1 MPSQRENLSVPVLR
15 LQISEALDVQSTSP
29 SDGPSSSFREKDRA
43 ISQAASLRPPQ
54 VIAGSGSSPLL
65 SPASAFS
72 LIPPAVSRARDE
84 SQKLLAHVLEQ
95 LRHRPKPPSPNY
107 PSSQAIPVAKYVIP
121 RQSTSRTNSD
131 AQQSDLDGEDDS
143 ERAFSPDLAFD
154 LMNRLRDVLMISLSH
169 SWQIFND
176 NTSATV
182 FGSADDSAITSSP
195 FRRRRRSASIDARHL
210 SYSRVES
217 TELLSQCIF
226 VLQSIVSE
234 DCRYALYPPRPSR
247 PPNSLQ
253 ALSLDIALLLVHMH
267 AKSDTVISQVG
278 FALLP
283 AFTTFKAEMYPRLIL
298 FFESILQD
306 MLREERHLRSLV
318 KGSAEISS
326 NQGYSSDLQADGAP
340 QSIVSIQVESYEETH
355 GGSQEGTRSQTPRS
369 RYADLC
375 VPSQG
380 TPGQSPASYR
390 LLSLLSPLLAAIS
403 DSVDFS
409 KVSAFTIHRLRR
421 LFDTIIDLRLDTSLN
436 VLEVVAYHTHKARS
450 TALGLLNSYWPR
462 ALGHCLIT
470 KPFETLVDAGAA
482 PSYRPNAHQFVLWRF
497 TGHSGPTLFD
507 GNIWQECRS
516 CLKQIDGLGLFC
528 PFCICAV
535 HFDCYDYPDG
545 NLLTQY
551 PMKLDA
557 DTQRVAVHR
566 FCHVQPPRNDRKF
579 GVLHTS
585 NHTFRVVN
593 TFTLALCF
601 ICRLPLWG
609 LHSQGLKC
617 DSCNHFAH
625 ARCITAPTEVA
636 VPPCLTVPLTSAH
649 MTILPYDLHNS
660 FRNHF
665 RSLLEL
671 DPDSLRHCEEIM
683 ICSDVLWS
691 QLQIL
696 RNGLALGSVVI
707 EGGDKASESFNLE
720 LSSLLDRFRA
730 TSLSQTSVLS
740 DMLSDFLLE
749 SRSPSRT
756 TLLFDWSTLVFF
768 VSSTKLVDEAP
779 DAYARDTRDSS
790 LGPHIDRI
798 DSHPHSYDVVPLGIL
813 RDRLATHF
821 QIRLDVAAEML
832 LSQLYHVGLFELPQI
847 RIIEPGGLLRYQESL
862 CLFSLPL
869 SLDLSVNVEIL
880 VTAIEACLSDI
891 DLSANEAGFLFLIRR
906 AWPTGMSTNYALR
919 RLMKSVLCWILTED
933 EKLATILRDYVP
945 FGRELPG
952 VRTSSA
958 HHPWPKTEK
967 KLTFAASSNNGGD
980 YLSHHKSLLRS
991 YAAPWLLAVHDQDV
1005 VFYGKTCFDLIV
1017 EIVEDTP
1024 GAEAGEGMVNLSLR
1038 HITRLCQAFVVFT
1051 TFDDLFLLWL
1061 ESTSNRPLEKPIVP
1075 LQRLLNRESNVNHR
1089 SISAVYIAASLADA
1103 SNITAINPWDVV
1115 LRKASTDKEGL
1126 GRCLQWLSVFALSAV
1141 DIPEA
1146 IFKQFETLTGRF
1158 EFSVA
1163 ETYPLVHATFLCVWM
1178 KSLGRQELCTTISS
1192 VHLRLSSDVSR
1203 SLGERNVPRTTS
1215 DFVRLSLAT
1224 CLLLAGCVRGA
1235 LVDYGLVMESEV
1247 LTLPSRRTANTRA
1260 SMVADPIHMN
1270 TGFVR
1275 ALSDYVDVGFGE
1287 INVVIAKFFY
1297 LFMNECS
1304 LMEAYEVDNFILR
1317 NAGVLTSCIWSFYEM
1332 QSSHLFSICPNV
1344 LMRILVVDPQPLDAF
1359 LQTSLSSATHWETR
1373 LQTLK
1378 QLFRIILDV
1387 TNPSF
1392 VIGDRQWQS
1401 SATIIFHSYF
1411 TALWQDPQEEVK
1423 VAGDA
1428 WSQTLLPAHFEAIT
1442 NCWNEALVKA
1452 PVSERVKL
1460 INFLIKL
1467 QSLFPSWRVLS
1478 WDAII
1483 GVLSED
1489 DDMPSGEDNKN
1500 RSMSVR
1506 TSEMDRTPAAVDP
1519 DVASLHIS
1527 ILLLSLKMIGSG
1539 ISSDLPT
1546 LLKLK
1551 KHLVHILG
1559 FSNISTARAPG
1570 SHLFYVV
1577 FDHTRTTAYDVSPC
1591 MDELLTV
1598 LDASHPFSLVA
1609 SAMTESLPP
1618 SDAPASLLVG
1628 SIFVDIPLA
1637 LITGSEDL
1645 LDLPILTTK
1654 RLIECLLLVMYKHDM
1669 ESLPLRHLQGNL
1681 RRAIRRV
1688 LNLVPTKLS
1697 YELRQLALTV
1707 AQTYVKLWPNT
1718 AGSFVLECIE
1728 ACSEVIADVKSS
1740 KEDPLSS
1747 QATTFIETALL
1758 MFAENGIM
1766 IALFKRTRTDNFF
1779 NVLRTCTE
1787 NKARS
1792 SPESQGLRDIL
1803 LRDTASRIVENDAE
1817 SFKSVMHNLSL
1828 FVEKVHTGA
1837 YDPGLVRHMGLCLTG
1852 VVRRTADWSAE
1863 SFDPSPLLLITSI
1876 LTENN
1881 PTQTRDFLVY
1891 ADTILRAVLVRFI
1904 ISQPTLVRVLEVAKH
1919 LHVRIK
1925 KQTTS
1930 TDLRLEQNRIMS
1942 TILESYGEGLR
1953 RKSRIS
1959 PSTLAA
1965 MAEAIAQTSINTI
1978 EYDKDLESSLAK
1990 LGADGITYLQTRTL
2004 QSGNAEAEV
2013 NISLSIAKLVLH
2025 GLEIDAE
2032 PIHQLFLEQS
2042 PEKPT
2047 RLLSIH
2053 VWNLLL
2059 LTTLSHKFTRAGALL
2074 MGHFSTFVVAY
2085 REALTVS
2092 SSATQGL
2099 VGAAANINHCYASV
2113 KLWLLLDR
2121 MLSQDPESPDGRAGV
2136 STAGPFVI
2144 WNELWP
2150 PFSDL
2155 ISAHEADVPK
2165 GQNMP
2170 LWSATSSVIADL
2182 FHFLR
2187 EIHSVLTLE
2196 TAVHEAILNRLRVPG
2211 QPEGSNTKLVRTLRI
2226 IREPTPRSPWT
2237 TLLEQ
2242 VKRDIITAEKLDM
2255 LESRDPNK
2263 VANLEKYRRD
2273 SRAV

>member
-1 MPSQRENLSVPVLR
+1 MSSQREKLSVPVLR
-15 LQISEALDVQSTSP
+15 LQISEALDIQSSISP
-29 SDGPSSSFREKDRA
+29 SDGLSESPSFREKDRA
-43 ISQAASLRPPQ
+43 SLRPPQ
-54 VIAGSGSSPLL
+54 GTVGSGPSPHL
-65 SPASAFS
+65 SPAST
-72 LIPPAVSRARDE
+72 ARDE

-95 LRHRPKPPSPNY
+95 LRHRPKPLSPHSL
-107 PSSQAIPVAKYVIP
+107 PSQAIPVAN
-121 RQSTSRTNSD
+121 TSRTNSVN
-131 AQQSDLDGEDDS
+131 QQPDLDGEDDS

-169 SWQIFND
+169 RWQLFND
-176 NTSATV
+176 NTPATV
-182 FGSADDSAITSSP
+182 FGGGDDSAIPASP

-210 SYSRVES
+210 SYSRIES

-234 DCRYALYPPRPSR
+234 DCRYSLSPPRPSR

-298 FFESILQD
+298 FFEGILRD
-306 MLREERHLRSLV
+306 MLHEEMHLRSLV
-318 KGSAEISS
+318 TGSAEISS
-326 NQGYSSDLQADGAP
+326 DQGYSSELQADGDP
-340 QSIVSIQVESYEETH
+340 QAIVSIQVESYEETH
-355 GGSQEGTRSQTPRS
+355 PSSQEGTQSPAPRS
-369 RYADLC
+369 LYANLC

-380 TPGQSPASYR
+380 TPGQSLTSYR

-403 DSVDFS
+403 DAVDFS
-409 KVSAFTIHRLRR
+409 KVSSFTVHRLRR
-421 LFDTIIDLRLDTSLN
+421 LFDTIVDLRLDTPLN
-436 VLEVVAYHTHKARS
+436 VLEVVAYHTHRARP
-450 TALGLLNSYWPR
+450 TALGLLQSYWPR
-462 ALGHCLIT
+462 ALGHCLVS
-470 KPFETLVDAGAA
+470 KPFETLIDAGAA
-482 PSYRPNAHQFVLWRF
+482 PSYRPYAHQFVLWRF
-497 TGHSGPTLFD
+497 EEHSGPTLFD
-507 GNIWQECRS
+507 GNIWRECRS
-516 CLKQIDGLGLFC
+516 CLKQIVGLGLLC
-528 PFCICAV
+528 PFCVCAV

-551 PMKLDA
+551 PMKLDPG
-557 DTQRVAVHR
+557 TQRVAVHR
-566 FCHVQPPRNDRKF
+566 FCHIQPPRSDRKF
-579 GVLHTS
+579 VLHTLD
-585 NHTFRVVN
+585 HIFRVVN

-601 ICRLPLWG
+601 ICNLPLWG
-609 LHSQGLKC
+609 FHSQGLKC

-625 ARCITAPTEVA
+625 ARCIIAPTEVE
-636 VPPCLTVPLTSAH
+636 VPLCLTVPLTSAH
-649 MTILPYDLHNS
+649 MTISPRNLRNS
-660 FRNHF
+660 FRSHF
-665 RSLLEL
+665 ESLLEL
-671 DPDSLRHCEEIM
+671 DPDSLRHREEIM

-730 TSLSQTSVLS
+730 ISLSQTSILS
-740 DMLSDFLLE
+740 DLLSDYFQE

-768 VSSTKLVDEAP
+768 VSSTKLVDETP
-779 DAYARDTRDSS
+779 DTFARDTRDSH
-790 LGPHIDRI
+790 L
-798 DSHPHSYDVVPLGIL
+798 HSYDVVPLGIL

-821 QIRLDVAAEML
+821 QIRLDVAVEML
-832 LSQLYHVGLFELPQI
+832 LGQLHHVGLFELPQI
-847 RIIEPGGLLRYQESL
+847 RSIEPGEWLRYQESL

-869 SLDLSVNVEIL
+869 SLDLSVNVETL

-891 DLSANEAGFLFLIRR
+891 DLSVNEAGFLFLIRR

-919 RLMKSVLCWILTED
+919 RLMKSVFCWILTED
-933 EKLATILRDYVP
+933 EKLATILRDYIP

-952 VRTSSA
+952 VRTSGT
-958 HHPWPKTEK
+958 HQPWPSPEK
-967 KLTFAASSNNGGD
+967 KPSFAASSINGGD
-980 YLSHHKSLLRS
+980 YRSRHKSLLRS
-991 YAAPWLLAVHDQDV
+991 YAAPWLLAVHDQDT
-1005 VFYGKTCFDLIV
+1005 VFYGKTCFELVV
-1017 EIVEDTP
+1017 EIAEDTP
-1024 GAEAGEGMVNLSLR
+1024 GTEVGEEMVNLSLR

-1061 ESTSNRPLEKPIVP
+1061 ESTSNRPLNKPIVT
-1075 LQRLLNRESNVNHR
+1075 LQRLLNRESNMNHR
-1089 SISAVYIAASLADA
+1089 SNSAVDFTASLADA
-1103 SNITAINPWDVV
+1103 SNITAINPWGVV
-1115 LRKASTDKEGL
+1115 LNLASTDKEGL

-1146 IFKQFETLTGRF
+1146 VFQRFKTLTDRF

-1163 ETYPLVHATFLCVWM
+1163 EMYPLVHAAFLCVWM
-1178 KSLGRQELCTTISS
+1178 KSLGRQELYSTISS

-1203 SLGERNVPRTTS
+1203 SLGERTVSRTTS
-1215 DFVRLSLAT
+1215 DFIRLSLAA
-1224 CLLLAGCVRGA
+1224 CLLLAGCARGV
-1235 LVDYGLVMESEV
+1235 LVSNDLVMESEV
-1247 LTLPSRRTANTRA
+1247 HTLPSRRTVNTRA
-1260 SMVADPIHMN
+1260 SMVADPIHVN
-1270 TGFVR
+1270 TSFVR
-1275 ALSDYVDVGFGE
+1275 ALGDYVNVGFGE

-1297 LFMNECS
+1297 LFVNECS

-1332 QSSHLFSICPNV
+1332 QSSHLFSICPNI
-1344 LMRILVVDPQPLDAF
+1344 LMRILVVDSQPLDSL

-1373 LQTLK
+1373 LRTLK
-1378 QLFRIILDV
+1378 QLFRMILDV

-1423 VAGDA
+1423 VAVDT
-1428 WSQTLLPAHFEAIT
+1428 WSRTLLPAHFEAIT

-1452 PVSERVKL
+1452 PASERLGL

-1467 QSLFPSWRVLS
+1467 QSLFSSWRVLS
-1478 WDAII
+1478 WEVII

-1489 DDMPSGEDNKN
+1489 EDMPSGEGHKN
-1500 RSMSVR
+1500 RLMSVR
-1506 TSEMDRTPAAVDP
+1506 ASEMDRSSAAVDP
-1519 DVASLHIS
+1519 DVASFHIS

-1539 ISSDLPT
+1539 ISIDLPA

-1551 KHLVHILG
+1551 KHLVRILG
-1559 FSNISTARAPG
+1559 FSNISTVRAPG
-1570 SHLFYVV
+1570 SHLFYVA
-1577 FDHTRTTAYDVSPC
+1577 FDHARTTAYDVSPC

-1598 LDASHPFSLVA
+1598 LDASHPFPLVA

-1618 SDAPASLLVG
+1618 NDAPASLLVG
-1628 SIFVDIPLA
+1628 SIFVDIPVA

-1645 LDLPILTTK
+1645 LDLPTLTTK

-1681 RRAIRRV
+1681 RRAVRRV
-1688 LNLVPTKLS
+1688 LNLVPTEFS

-1728 ACSEVIADVKSS
+1728 ACSEVIVDVKSS
-1740 KEDPLSS
+1740 KEDPISS
-1747 QATTFIETALL
+1747 QATAFIETALL

-1766 IALFKRTRTDNFF
+1766 IALFKRTRTENFF
-1779 NVLRTCTE
+1779 KVLRTCTE
-1787 NKARS
+1787 NKTRS

-1803 LRDTASRIVENDAE
+1803 LRDTASRIVENDPE
-1817 SFKSVMHNLSL
+1817 SFKLVMHNLSL
-1828 FVEKVHTGA
+1828 FIEKVHTGA
-1837 YDPGLVRHMGLCLTG
+1837 YDPGLVRHIGLCLTG

-1876 LTENN
+1876 LIENN

-1891 ADTILRAVLVRFI
+1891 ADTILRAVLIRFI
-1904 ISQPTLVRVLEVAKH
+1904 INQPSLVRILEVAKH
-1919 LHVRIK
+1919 LHVRIR
-1925 KQTTS
+1925 KQTAP
-1930 TDLRLEQNRIMS
+1930 TDFRLEHNRIMS

-1978 EYDKDLESSLAK
+1978 EYDKDLEGSIAK
-1990 LGADGITYLQTRTL
+1990 LGADGIAYLQTRAL
-2004 QSGNAEAEV
+2004 QGGNAEAEV
-2013 NISLSIAKLVLH
+2013 NVSLSIAKLVLH
-2025 GLEIDAE
+2025 GLEIDGE
-2032 PIHQLFLEQS
+2032 PIHQLFLEQP
-2042 PEKPT
+2042 PEKSA

-2053 VWNLLL
+2053 VWNVLL
-2059 LTTLSHKFTRAGALL
+2059 LTALSHKFTRSGVLL
-2074 MGHFSTFVVAY
+2074 MGHFPTFVIAY

-2092 SSATQGL
+2092 SSAIQGL
-2099 VGAAANINHCYASV
+2099 VSAAANINHCYASV
-2113 KLWLLLDR
+2113 KLWLLLDG
-2121 MLSQDPESPDGRAGV
+2121 MLSQDPGSPDGRAAV
-2136 STAGPFVI
+2136 PKAGPFVI

-2155 ISAHEADVPK
+2155 ISAHEADVPR

-2187 EIHSVLTLE
+2187 EIHSILTLE
-2196 TAVHEAILNRLRVPG
+2196 TAVHEAILTRLRVPG
-2211 QPEGSNTKLVRTLRI
+2211 QPEGSNTKLARTLRI
-2226 IREPTPRSPWT
+2226 IREPTPRTPWI
-2237 TLLEQ
+2237 TLLDQ

-2255 LESRDPNK
+2255 LESRDLNR

>member
-1 MPSQRENLSVPVLR
+1 MSSQREKLSVPVLR
-15 LQISEALDVQSTSP
+15 LQISEALDIQSSISP
-29 SDGPSSSFREKDRA
+29 SDGLSPSFREKDRA
-43 ISQAASLRPPQ
+43 SLRPPQ
-54 VIAGSGSSPLL
+54 GTTGSGPSPHL
-65 SPASAFS
+65 SPASTS
-72 LIPPAVSRARDE
+72 IPPVISRARDE

-95 LRHRPKPPSPNY
+95 LRHRPKPLSPHFL
-107 PSSQAIPVAKYVIP
+107 PSQAIPAKYIIP
-121 RQSTSRTNSD
+121 RQSTSRTNSLN
-131 AQQSDLDGEDDS
+131 QQPDLDGEDDS

-169 SWQIFND
+169 RWQLFND
-176 NTSATV
+176 NTPATV
-182 FGSADDSAITSSP
+182 FGGGDDSAIPASP
-195 FRRRRRSASIDARHL
+195 FRRRRRSASIDAKHL
-210 SYSRVES
+210 SYSRTES

-234 DCRYALYPPRPSR
+234 DCRYSLSPPRPSR

-298 FFESILQD
+298 FFEGILRD
-306 MLREERHLRSLV
+306 MLHEEMHLRSLV
-318 KGSAEISS
+318 TGSAEISS
-326 NQGYSSDLQADGAP
+326 DQGYSSELQADGDP
-340 QSIVSIQVESYEETH
+340 IVSIQVESYEETH
-355 GGSQEGTRSQTPRS
+355 PSSQEDTQSPAPRS
-369 RYADLC
+369 LYANLC

-380 TPGQSPASYR
+380 TPGQSLTSYR

-403 DSVDFS
+403 DAVDFS
-409 KVSAFTIHRLRR
+409 KVSAFTVHRLRR
-421 LFDTIIDLRLDTSLN
+421 LFDTIVDLRLDTPLN
-436 VLEVVAYHTHKARS
+436 VLEVVAYHTHRARP
-450 TALGLLNSYWPR
+450 TALGLLQSYWPR
-462 ALGHCLIT
+462 ALGHCLVS
-470 KPFETLVDAGAA
+470 KPFETLIDAGAA
-482 PSYRPNAHQFVLWRF
+482 PSYRPYAHQFVLWRF
-497 TGHSGPTLFD
+497 EEHSGPTLFD
-507 GNIWQECRS
+507 GNIWRECRS
-516 CLKQIDGLGLFC
+516 CLKQIVGLGLLC
-528 PFCICAV
+528 PFCVCAV

-551 PMKLDA
+551 PMKLDPG
-557 DTQRVAVHR
+557 TQRVAVHR
-566 FCHVQPPRNDRKF
+566 FCHVQPPRSDRKF
-579 GVLHTS
+579 VLHTLD
-585 NHTFRVVN
+585 HIFRVVN

-601 ICRLPLWG
+601 ICKLPLWG
-609 LHSQGLKC
+609 FHSQGLKC

-625 ARCITAPTEVA
+625 ARCIIAPTEVE
-636 VPPCLTVPLTSAH
+636 VPLCLTVPLTSAH
-649 MTILPYDLHNS
+649 MTISPRNLRNS
-660 FRNHF
+660 FRSHF
-665 RSLLEL
+665 ESLLEL
-671 DPDSLRHCEEIM
+671 DPDSLRHREEIM

-730 TSLSQTSVLS
+730 TSLSQTSILS
-740 DMLSDFLLE
+740 DLLSDYFQE
-749 SRSPSRT
+749 SRSPSQT

-768 VSSTKLVDEAP
+768 VSSTKLVDETP
-779 DAYARDTRDSS
+779 DTFARDTRDSH
-790 LGPHIDRI
+790 L
-798 DSHPHSYDVVPLGIL
+798 HSYDVVPLGIL

-821 QIRLDVAAEML
+821 QIRLDVAVEML
-832 LSQLYHVGLFELPQI
+832 LGQLHHVGLFELPQI
-847 RIIEPGGLLRYQESL
+847 RSIEPGGWLRYQESL

-869 SLDLSVNVEIL
+869 SLDLSVNVETL

-891 DLSANEAGFLFLIRR
+891 DLSVNEAGFLFLIRR

-919 RLMKSVLCWILTED
+919 RLMKSVFCWILTED
-933 EKLATILRDYVP
+933 EKLATILRDYIP

-952 VRTSSA
+952 VRTSGT
-958 HHPWPKTEK
+958 HQPWPSPEK
-967 KLTFAASSNNGGD
+967 KPSFAASSINGGD
-980 YLSHHKSLLRS
+980 YRSHHKSLLRS
-991 YAAPWLLAVHDQDV
+991 YAAPWLLAVHDQDT
-1005 VFYGKTCFDLIV
+1005 VFYGKTCFELVV
-1017 EIVEDTP
+1017 EIAEDTP
-1024 GAEAGEGMVNLSLR
+1024 GTEVGEEMVNLSLR

-1061 ESTSNRPLEKPIVP
+1061 ESTSNRPLNKPIVP
-1075 LQRLLNRESNVNHR
+1075 LQRLLNRESNMNHR
-1089 SISAVYIAASLADA
+1089 SNSAVDFTASLADA
-1103 SNITAINPWDVV
+1103 SNITAINPWGVV
-1115 LRKASTDKEGL
+1115 LNLASTDREGL

-1146 IFKQFETLTGRF
+1146 VFQRLKTLTDRF

-1163 ETYPLVHATFLCVWM
+1163 EMYPLVHAAFLCVWM
-1178 KSLGRQELCTTISS
+1178 KSLGRQELYSTISS

-1203 SLGERNVPRTTS
+1203 SLGERTVSRTTS
-1215 DFVRLSLAT
+1215 DFIRLSLAA
-1224 CLLLAGCVRGA
+1224 CLLLAGCARGV
-1235 LVDYGLVMESEV
+1235 LVSNGLIMESEV
-1247 LTLPSRRTANTRA
+1247 HTLPSRRTANTRA
-1260 SMVADPIHMN
+1260 SMVADPIHVN
-1270 TGFVR
+1270 TSFVR
-1275 ALSDYVDVGFGE
+1275 ALGDYVDIGFGE

-1297 LFMNECS
+1297 LFVNECS

-1317 NAGVLTSCIWSFYEM
+1317 HAGVLTSCIWSFYEM
-1332 QSSHLFSICPNV
+1332 QSSHLFSICPNI
-1344 LMRILVVDPQPLDAF
+1344 LMRILVVDSQPLDSL

-1373 LQTLK
+1373 LRTLK
-1378 QLFRIILDV
+1378 QLFRMILDV

-1401 SATIIFHSYF
+1401 SATIIFYSYF
-1411 TALWQDPQEEVK
+1411 TALWQDPQEEIK
-1423 VAGDA
+1423 VAVDT

-1452 PVSERVKL
+1452 PASERLGL

-1467 QSLFPSWRVLS
+1467 QSLFSSWRVLS
-1478 WDAII
+1478 WEVII

-1489 DDMPSGEDNKN
+1489 DDMPSGEDHKN
-1500 RSMSVR
+1500 RLMSVR
-1506 TSEMDRTPAAVDP
+1506 ASELDRSSAAVDP

-1539 ISSDLPT
+1539 ISIDLPT

-1551 KHLVHILG
+1551 KHLVRILG
-1559 FSNISTARAPG
+1559 FSNISTVRAPG
-1570 SHLFYVV
+1570 SHLFHVA

-1598 LDASHPFSLVA
+1598 LDASHPFSLAA

-1618 SDAPASLLVG
+1618 NDAPASLLVG
-1628 SIFVDIPLA
+1628 SIFVDIPVA

-1645 LDLPILTTK
+1645 LDLPTLTTK

-1681 RRAIRRV
+1681 RRAVRRV
-1688 LNLVPTKLS
+1688 LNLVPTELS

-1740 KEDPLSS
+1740 KEDPISS

-1766 IALFKRTRTDNFF
+1766 IALFKRTRTENFF
-1779 NVLRTCTE
+1779 KVLRTCTDT
-1787 NKARS
+1787 KTRS

-1803 LRDTASRIVENDAE
+1803 LRDTASRIVENDPE
-1817 SFKSVMHNLSL
+1817 SFKLVMHNLSL
-1828 FVEKVHTGA
+1828 FIEKVHTGA
-1837 YDPGLVRHMGLCLTG
+1837 YDPGLVRHIGLCLTG
-1852 VVRRTADWSAE
+1852 VVRRTADWSSE

-1876 LTENN
+1876 LIENN
-1881 PTQTRDFLVY
+1881 PAQTRDFLVY
-1891 ADTILRAVLVRFI
+1891 ADTILRAVLIRFI
-1904 ISQPTLVRVLEVAKH
+1904 INQPCLVRILEVAKH
-1919 LHVRIK
+1919 LHVRIR
-1925 KQTTS
+1925 KQTAP
-1930 TDLRLEQNRIMS
+1930 TDFRLEHNRIMS

-1959 PSTLAA
+1959 PLTLAA

-1990 LGADGITYLQTRTL
+1990 LGADGIAYLQARAL
-2004 QSGNAEAEV
+2004 QGGNAEAEV
-2013 NISLSIAKLVLH
+2013 NVSLSIAKLVLH
-2025 GLEIDAE
+2025 GLEIDGE
-2032 PIHQLFLEQS
+2032 PIHQLFLEQP
-2042 PEKPT
+2042 PEKSA

-2053 VWNLLL
+2053 VWNVLL
-2059 LTTLSHKFTRAGALL
+2059 LTALSHKFTRSGVLL
-2074 MGHFSTFVVAY
+2074 MGHFPTFVIAY
-2085 REALTVS
+2085 REALAVT

-2099 VGAAANINHCYASV
+2099 VSAAANINHCYASV
-2113 KLWLLLDR
+2113 KLWLLLDL
-2121 MLSQDPESPDGRAGV
+2121 MLSQDPESPDGRAAV
-2136 STAGPFVI
+2136 SKAGPFVI

-2155 ISAHEADVPK
+2155 ISAHEADVPR
-2165 GQNMP
+2165 GHWQNMP

-2187 EIHSVLTLE
+2187 EIHSILTLE
-2196 TAVHEAILNRLRVPG
+2196 TAVHEAILTRLRVPG
-2211 QPEGSNTKLVRTLRI
+2211 QPEGSNTKLARTLRI
-2226 IREPTPRSPWT
+2226 IREPTPRTPWV
-2237 TLLEQ
+2237 TLLDQ
-2242 VKRDIITAEKLDM
+2242 VKSDIITAEKLDM
-2255 LESRDPNK
+2255 LESRDLNK

-2273 SRAV
+2273 SRPV

>member
-1 MPSQRENLSVPVLR
+1 MSSQREKLSVPVLR
-15 LQISEALDVQSTSP
+15 LQISEALDIQSSISP
-29 SDGPSSSFREKDRA
+29 SDGLSPSFREKDRA
-43 ISQAASLRPPQ
+43 SLRPPQ
-54 VIAGSGSSPLL
+54 GTAGSGPSPHL
-65 SPASAFS
+65 SPASTFS
-72 LIPPAVSRARDE
+72 IPPVISRARDE

-95 LRHRPKPPSPNY
+95 LRHRPKPHSLP
-107 PSSQAIPVAKYVIP
+107 SQAIPVAKYIIP
-121 RQSTSRTNSD
+121 RQSTSRANSVN
-131 AQQSDLDGEDDS
+131 QQPDLDGEDDS

-169 SWQIFND
+169 RWQLFND
-176 NTSATV
+176 NTPATV
-182 FGSADDSAITSSP
+182 FGGGDDTAIPASP

-210 SYSRVES
+210 SYSRIES

-234 DCRYALYPPRPSR
+234 DCRYSLSPPRPSR

-298 FFESILQD
+298 FFEGILRD
-306 MLREERHLRSLV
+306 MLHEEMHLRSLV
-318 KGSAEISS
+318 TGSAKISS
-326 NQGYSSDLQADGAP
+326 DQGYSSELQTDGDSQA
-340 QSIVSIQVESYEETH
+340 IVSIQVESYEETYPS
-355 GGSQEGTRSQTPRS
+355 SQEGTQSPAPRS
-369 RYADLC
+369 LYDNLC

-380 TPGQSPASYR
+380 TPGQSLTSYR

-403 DSVDFS
+403 DAVDFS
-409 KVSAFTIHRLRR
+409 KVSVFTVHRLRC
-421 LFDTIIDLRLDTSLN
+421 LFDMIVDLRLDTPLN
-436 VLEVVAYHTHKARS
+436 VLEVVAYHTHKARP
-450 TALGLLNSYWPR
+450 TALGFLQSYWPR
-462 ALGHCLIT
+462 ALGHCLVS
-470 KPFETLVDAGAA
+470 KPFETLIDAGAA
-482 PSYRPNAHQFVLWRF
+482 PSYRPYAHQFVLWRF
-497 TGHSGPTLFD
+497 EEHSGPTLFD
-507 GNIWQECRS
+507 GNIWRECRS
-516 CLKQIDGLGLFC
+516 CLKQIVGLGLLC
-528 PFCICAV
+528 PFCVCAV

-551 PMKLDA
+551 PMKLDPG
-557 DTQRVAVHR
+557 TQRVAVHR
-566 FCHVQPPRNDRKF
+566 FCHVQPPRSDRKF
-579 GVLHTS
+579 VLHTLD
-585 NHTFRVVN
+585 HTFRVVN

-601 ICRLPLWG
+601 ICKLPLWG
-609 LHSQGLKC
+609 FHSQGLKC

-625 ARCITAPTEVA
+625 ARCIIAPTEVE
-636 VPPCLTVPLTSAH
+636 VPLCLTVPLTSGH
-649 MTILPYDLHNS
+649 MTISPRNLRNS
-660 FRNHF
+660 FRSHF
-665 RSLLEL
+665 ESLLEL
-671 DPDSLRHCEEIM
+671 DPDSLRHREELM

-730 TSLSQTSVLS
+730 TSLSQTSILS
-740 DMLSDFLLE
+740 DLLSDYFQE

-768 VSSTKLVDEAP
+768 VSSTKLVDETP
-779 DAYARDTRDSS
+779 DTFARDT
-790 LGPHIDRI
+790 H
-798 DSHPHSYDVVPLGIL
+798 DSHLHSYDVVPLGIL

-821 QIRLDVAAEML
+821 QIRLDVAVEML
-832 LSQLYHVGLFELPQI
+832 LGQLHHVGLFELPQI
-847 RIIEPGGLLRYQESL
+847 RSIEPGGWLRYQESL

-869 SLDLSVNVEIL
+869 SLDLSVNVETL

-891 DLSANEAGFLFLIRR
+891 DLSVNEAGFLFLIRR

-919 RLMKSVLCWILTED
+919 RLMKSVFCWILTED
-933 EKLATILRDYVP
+933 EKLATILRDYIP

-952 VRTSSA
+952 VRTSGT
-958 HHPWPKTEK
+958 HQPWPSPEK
-967 KLTFAASSNNGGD
+967 RPSFAASSINGGD
-980 YLSHHKSLLRS
+980 YRSHHKSLLRS
-991 YAAPWLLAVHDQDV
+991 HATPWLLAVHDQDT
-1005 VFYGKTCFDLIV
+1005 VFYGKTCFELVV
-1017 EIVEDTP
+1017 EIAEDTP
-1024 GAEAGEGMVNLSLR
+1024 GTEVGEEMVNLSLR

-1061 ESTSNRPLEKPIVP
+1061 ESTSNRTLNKPIVP
-1075 LQRLLNRESNVNHR
+1075 LQRLLNRESNMNHR
-1089 SISAVYIAASLADA
+1089 STSAVDFTASLADA
-1103 SNITAINPWDVV
+1103 SNITAINPWGVV
-1115 LRKASTDKEGL
+1115 LNLASTDKEGL

-1146 IFKQFETLTGRF
+1146 VFQRFKTLTDRF

-1163 ETYPLVHATFLCVWM
+1163 EMYPLVHAAFLCVWM
-1178 KSLGRQELCTTISS
+1178 KSLGRQELYSTISS

-1203 SLGERNVPRTTS
+1203 SLGERTVSRTTS
-1215 DFVRLSLAT
+1215 DFIRLSLAA
-1224 CLLLAGCVRGA
+1224 CLLLAGCARGV
-1235 LVDYGLVMESEV
+1235 LVSNGLIMESEV
-1247 LTLPSRRTANTRA
+1247 HTLPSRRTANTRA
-1260 SMVADPIHMN
+1260 SMVADPIHVN
-1270 TGFVR
+1270 TSFVR
-1275 ALSDYVDVGFGE
+1275 ALGDYVNVGFGE
-1287 INVVIAKFFY
+1287 ISVVIAKFFY
-1297 LFMNECS
+1297 LFVNECS

-1332 QSSHLFSICPNV
+1332 QSSHLFSICPNI
-1344 LMRILVVDPQPLDAF
+1344 LMRILVVDSQPLESL

-1373 LQTLK
+1373 LRTLK
-1378 QLFRIILDV
+1378 QLFRMILDV

-1423 VAGDA
+1423 VAVDT

-1452 PVSERVKL
+1452 PASERLGL

-1467 QSLFPSWRVLS
+1467 QSLFSSWRVLS
-1478 WDAII
+1478 WDVII

-1489 DDMPSGEDNKN
+1489 DDIPSGEDHKN
-1500 RSMSVR
+1500 RLISVR
-1506 TSEMDRTPAAVDP
+1506 ASEMDRSSAAVDP

-1539 ISSDLPT
+1539 ISIDLPN

-1551 KHLVHILG
+1551 KHLVRILG
-1559 FSNISTARAPG
+1559 FSNISTVRAPG
-1570 SHLFYVV
+1570 SHLFYVA
-1577 FDHTRTTAYDVSPC
+1577 FDHTKITAYDVSPC

-1618 SDAPASLLVG
+1618 NDAPASLLVG
-1628 SIFVDIPLA
+1628 SIFVDIPVA

-1645 LDLPILTTK
+1645 LDLPTLTTK

-1681 RRAIRRV
+1681 RRAVRRV
-1688 LNLVPTKLS
+1688 LNLVPTELS

-1728 ACSEVIADVKSS
+1728 ACSEVITDRRS
-1740 KEDPLSS
+1740 
-1747 QATTFIETALL
+1747 FIETTLL

-1766 IALFKRTRTDNFF
+1766 IALFKKTRTENFF
-1779 NVLRTCTE
+1779 KVLRTCTD
-1787 NKARS
+1787 NKTRS

-1803 LRDTASRIVENDAE
+1803 LRDTASRIVENDPE
-1817 SFKSVMHNLSL
+1817 SFKLVMHNLSL
-1828 FVEKVHTGA
+1828 FIEKVHTSA
-1837 YDPGLVRHMGLCLTG
+1837 YDPGLVRHIGLCLTG

-1863 SFDPSPLLLITSI
+1863 SFDPSPLLLITSTLI
-1876 LTENN
+1876 ENN
-1881 PTQTRDFLVY
+1881 PAQTRDFLVY
-1891 ADTILRAVLVRFI
+1891 ADTILRAVLIRFI
-1904 ISQPTLVRVLEVAKH
+1904 INQPSLVRILEVAKH
-1919 LHVRIK
+1919 LHVRIR
-1925 KQTTS
+1925 KQTAP
-1930 TDLRLEQNRIMS
+1930 TDFRLEHNRIMS

-1978 EYDKDLESSLAK
+1978 EYDKDLESTIAK
-1990 LGADGITYLQTRTL
+1990 LGADGIAYMQTRAL
-2004 QSGNAEAEV
+2004 QGGNAEAEV
-2013 NISLSIAKLVLH
+2013 KISLSIAKLVLH
-2025 GLEIDAE
+2025 GLEIDGE
-2032 PIHQLFLEQS
+2032 PIHQLFLEQP
-2042 PEKPT
+2042 PEKSA

-2053 VWNLLL
+2053 VWNVLL
-2059 LTTLSHKFTRAGALL
+2059 LTALSHKFTRSGVLL
-2074 MGHFSTFVVAY
+2074 MGHFPTFVIAY

-2099 VGAAANINHCYASV
+2099 VSAAANINHCYASV
-2113 KLWLLLDR
+2113 KLWLLLDM
-2121 MLSQDPESPDGRAGV
+2121 MLSQDPGSPDGHAAV
-2136 STAGPFVI
+2136 SKAGPFVI

-2155 ISAHEADVPK
+2155 ISAHEAERAE
-2165 GQNMP
+2165 GAEYGAYWP

-2187 EIHSVLTLE
+2187 EIHSILTLE
-2196 TAVHEAILNRLRVPG
+2196 TAVHEAILTRLRVPG
-2211 QPEGSNTKLVRTLRI
+2211 QPEGSNTKLARTLRI
-2226 IREPTPRSPWT
+2226 IREPTPRTPWI
-2237 TLLEQ
+2237 TLLDQ
-2242 VKRDIITAEKLDM
+2242 VKSDIITAEKLDM
-2255 LESRDPNK
+2255 LESRDLNK
-2263 VANLEKYRRD
+2263 VSNLEKYRRD

>member
-1 MPSQRENLSVPVLR
+1 MSSQREKLSVPVLR
-15 LQISEALDVQSTSP
+15 LQISEALDIQSSISP
-29 SDGPSSSFREKDRA
+29 SDGPSLSYREKDH
-43 ISQAASLRPPQ
+43 ASLRPPQ
-54 VIAGSGSSPLL
+54 GVTGSSPSPHL

-72 LIPPAVSRARDE
+72 VPPPVISRARDE

-95 LRHRPKPPSPNY
+95 LRHRPKPLSPHSL
-107 PSSQAIPVAKYVIP
+107 PSQAIPVAKYIIP
-121 RQSTSRTNSD
+121 RPSTSRTNSVN
-131 AQQSDLDGEDDS
+131 QQSDLDSEADS

-169 SWQIFND
+169 RWQLFND
-176 NTSATV
+176 NAPATV
-182 FGSADDSAITSSP
+182 FGSGDDSAIPSSP
-195 FRRRRRSASIDARHL
+195 FRRRRRSASIDARRL
-210 SYSRVES
+210 SYSRIES

-234 DCRYALYPPRPSR
+234 DCRYSLSPPRPSR

-253 ALSLDIALLLVHMH
+253 AVSLDIALLLVHMH

-298 FFESILQD
+298 FFEGILRD
-306 MLREERHLRSLV
+306 MLHEEIYLRSLV
-318 KGSAEISS
+318 TGSAEISS
-326 NQGYSSDLQADGAP
+326 DQGYSSELQADGDP
-340 QSIVSIQVESYEETH
+340 QAIVSIQVESYEETH
-355 GGSQEGTRSQTPRS
+355 PTSQEGTQSQTSGPF
-369 RYADLC
+369 YANLC

-380 TPGQSPASYR
+380 TPGQSLASYR
-390 LLSLLSPLLAAIS
+390 LLSLLSPLLAAVS
-403 DSVDFS
+403 DAIDLSN
-409 KVSAFTIHRLRR
+409 VSAFTVRRLRR
-421 LFDTIIDLRLDTSLN
+421 LFDTIVDLRLDASLN
-436 VLEVVAYHTHKARS
+436 VLEVIAYHTHRARS
-450 TALGLLNSYWPR
+450 TALGLLQSYWPR
-462 ALGHCLIT
+462 ALGHCLVS
-470 KPFETLVDAGAA
+470 KPFETLIDAGAV
-482 PSYRPNAHQFVLWRF
+482 PSYRPYAHQFVLWRF
-497 TGHSGPTLFD
+497 TEHSGPTLFD
-507 GNIWQECRS
+507 GNIWRECRS
-516 CLKQIDGLGLFC
+516 CLKQIVGLGLLC
-528 PFCICAV
+528 PFCICVV

-551 PMKLDA
+551 PMKLDPS
-557 DTQRVAVHR
+557 TQRVAVHR
-566 FCHVQPPRNDRKF
+566 FCHVQPPRSDRHF
-579 GVLHTS
+579 NVLHTS

-601 ICRLPLWG
+601 ICKLPLWG
-609 LHSQGLKC
+609 FHSQGLKC

-625 ARCITAPTEVA
+625 ARCITAPTGVEV
-636 VPPCLTVPLTSAH
+636 PLCLTVPLTSAH
-649 MTILPYDLHNS
+649 MTISPYNLRNS
-660 FRNHF
+660 FRSHF
-665 RSLLEL
+665 ESLLEL
-671 DPDSLRHCEEIM
+671 DPDSLLHCEEIM
-683 ICSDVLWS
+683 VCSDVLWS

-740 DMLSDFLLE
+740 DLLSDFFQE
-749 SRSPSRT
+749 SRSPSRE

-768 VSSTKLVDEAP
+768 VSSTRLVDGTP
-779 DAYARDTRDSS
+779 DTLARDTRDSH
-790 LGPHIDRI
+790 L
-798 DSHPHSYDVVPLGIL
+798 HSYDV
-813 RDRLATHF
+813 
-821 QIRLDVAAEML
+821 IRLDVAVEML
-832 LSQLYHVGLFELPQI
+832 LGQLHHVGLFELPQI
-847 RIIEPGGLLRYQESL
+847 RLIEPGGCLRGQESL

-869 SLDLSVNVEIL
+869 SLDLSINVEIL

-891 DLSANEAGFLFLIRR
+891 DLSVNEAGFLFLIRR

-919 RLMKSVLCWILTED
+919 RLMKSVFCWILTED
-933 EKLATILRDYVP
+933 DKLATILRDYVP
-945 FGRELPG
+945 SGRELPG
-952 VRTSSA
+952 VRTSGS
-958 HHPWPKTEK
+958 HQPWPSPEK
-967 KLTFAASSNNGGD
+967 KPSFATSSNNGGD
-980 YLSHHKSLLRS
+980 YRSHHKSLLRS
-991 YAAPWLLAVHDQDV
+991 YAAPWLLAVHDLDT
-1005 VFYGKTCFDLIV
+1005 VFYGKTCFDLVV
-1017 EIVEDTP
+1017 EIAEDTP
-1024 GAEAGEGMVNLSLR
+1024 GAEVGEEMVNLSLR

-1061 ESTSNRPLEKPIVP
+1061 ESTSNLPLDKPIVP
-1075 LQRLLNRESNVNHR
+1075 LQRLLNRESNMNHR
-1089 SISAVYIAASLADA
+1089 SNSAIDFTASLADA
-1103 SNITAINPWDVV
+1103 SNITAINPWGVV
-1115 LRKASTDKEGL
+1115 LNLASTDREGL

-1146 IFKQFETLTGRF
+1146 VFQRFKTLTDRF

-1163 ETYPLVHATFLCVWM
+1163 EMYPLVHATFLCVWM
-1178 KSLGRQELCTTISS
+1178 KSLGRQELYSTISS

-1203 SLGERNVPRTTS
+1203 SLGEGTVSRTTS
-1215 DFVRLSLAT
+1215 DFIRLSLAT
-1224 CLLLAGCVRGA
+1224 CLLLAGCARGV
-1235 LVDYGLVMESEV
+1235 LISYGLIMESEV

-1260 SMVADPIHMN
+1260 SMVADPIHVN
-1270 TGFVR
+1270 TSFVR
-1275 ALSDYVDVGFGE
+1275 ALGDYVDVGFGE

-1297 LFMNECS
+1297 LFVNECS

-1317 NAGVLTSCIWSFYEM
+1317 NAGVLTSLESIWSFYEM
-1332 QSSHLFSICPNV
+1332 QSNHLFSICPNV
-1344 LMRILVVDPQPLDAF
+1344 LMRILVVDPQPLDSF

-1373 LQTLK
+1373 LRTMK

-1423 VAGDA
+1423 VAVDT

-1452 PVSERVKL
+1452 PVSERLRL

-1467 QSLFPSWRVLS
+1467 QSLFSSWRVLS
-1478 WDAII
+1478 WDVII
-1483 GVLSED
+1483 GVLLED
-1489 DDMPSGEDNKN
+1489 DDMPSGEDHKN
-1500 RSMSVR
+1500 RLMPVR
-1506 TSEMDRTPAAVDP
+1506 TSEIDISSVTVDP
-1519 DVASLHIS
+1519 DVASLHIC

-1539 ISSDLPT
+1539 ISIDLPI

-1551 KHLVHILG
+1551 KHLVHVLG
-1559 FSNISTARAPG
+1559 FSNISTVRVPG
-1570 SHLFYVV
+1570 SHLFYVA
-1577 FDHTRTTAYDVSPC
+1577 FDHTRNTPYDVSPC
-1591 MDELLTV
+1591 MDELSTV
-1598 LDASHPFSLVA
+1598 LDAPHPFSL
-1609 SAMTESLPP
+1609 
-1618 SDAPASLLVG
+1618 
-1628 SIFVDIPLA
+1628 
-1637 LITGSEDL
+1637 DL

-1681 RRAIRRV
+1681 RRAVRR
-1688 LNLVPTKLS
+1688 LG

-1747 QATTFIETALL
+1747 QATAFIETALL

-1766 IALFKRTRTDNFF
+1766 IALFKRTRTENFF
-1779 NVLRTCTE
+1779 KVLRTCTE
-1787 NKARS
+1787 NKIRS

-1803 LRDTASRIVENDAE
+1803 LRDTASRIVENDPE
-1817 SFKSVMHNLSL
+1817 SFKLVMHNLSL
-1828 FVEKVHTGA
+1828 FIEKVHTGA
-1837 YDPGLVRHMGLCLTG
+1837 YDPGLVRHIGLCLTG
-1852 VVRRTADWSAE
+1852 IVRRTADWSAE
-1863 SFDPSPLLLITSI
+1863 SFDPSPLLLITCI
-1876 LTENN
+1876 LIENN

-1891 ADTILRAVLVRFI
+1891 TDTILRAVLIRFI
-1904 ISQPTLVRVLEVAKH
+1904 TNQPSLVRILEVAKH
-1919 LHVRIK
+1919 LHVRIR
-1925 KQTTS
+1925 KQTAP
-1930 TDLRLEQNRIMS
+1930 TDFRLEHNRIMS
-1942 TILESYGEGLR
+1942 TILETYGEGLR

-1965 MAEAIAQTSINTI
+1965 IA
-1978 EYDKDLESSLAK
+1978 EYDKDLENSIIK
-1990 LGADGITYLQTRTL
+1990 LGAD
-2004 QSGNAEAEV
+2004 AE
-2013 NISLSIAKLVLH
+2013 LVLH

-2032 PIHQLFLEQS
+2032 PIHQLFLEQP
-2042 PEKPT
+2042 PEKSA

-2053 VWNLLL
+2053 VWNVLL
-2059 LTTLSHKFTRAGALL
+2059 LTALSHKFTRPGALL
-2074 MGHFSTFVVAY
+2074 MGHFSVLS
-2085 REALTVS
+2085 LTVS

-2099 VGAAANINHCYASV
+2099 VSAAANINHCYASV
-2113 KLWLLLDR
+2113 KLWLLLDL
-2121 MLSQDPESPDGRAGV
+2121 MLSQDPESPDGRAAV
-2136 STAGPFVI
+2136 SKAGPFVI

-2155 ISAHEADVPK
+2155 ISAHEADALNLK
-2165 GQNMP
+2165 GQNVS

-2196 TAVHEAILNRLRVPG
+2196 TAVHEAILKRLRVPG
-2211 QPEGSNTKLVRTLRI
+2211 QPEGSNTKLARTLRI

-2237 TLLEQ
+2237 KLLDQ

-2255 LESRDPNK
+2255 LESRDLNK